1 MPITSI
7 DDVNLHTEDSAAVRI
22 VEIYAKNPPFYAVYR
37 TPTRVVVHY
46 ADDPVLA
53 KAQRTA
59 LAPLNPLR
67 GVINSLLDGWK
78 PHRAKRFARG
88 VADALVVALEGDIAG
103 AGAILQNVKQ
113 EIIDERTSWARF
125 LYLIVALATAGV
137 LIIAMSGAYHEW
149 FTRMIGLPPEGRGIW
164 QAGGGGAVGAFFSI
178 ATAMRKRTVLT
189 DLQWLDNAADAV
201 LRITIGLI
209 AAMLLFCML
218 QAHLVNISLGSG
230 AAGGPGTSSLE
241 QWMWIVVV
249 GFTAGFLE
257 RLVPDLLEKSTLV
270 TASSAHP
277 AHPAHPTQPAKAAGP
292 LAAPTALA
300 LPSPSD
306 VVDIEGDEHLCGGGV
321 SPDEATPDHLLP
333 AAVGGVATPA

>member
-103 AGAILQNVKQ
+103 AGVILQNVKQ

-137 LIIAMSGAYHEW
+137 LIVAMSGAYHEW
-149 FTRMIGLPPEGRGIW
+149 FSHMIGLPKEGRGIW

-218 QAHLVNISLGSG
+218 QAHVVNINLGATGPAGVPG
-230 AAGGPGTSSLE
+230 ATSVE
-241 QWMWIVVV
+241 QWMWIVVI

-270 TASSAHP
+270 TASSVHP
-277 AHPAHPTQPAKAAGP
+277 AAPIEPARTTAL
-292 LAAPTALA
+292 LAAPRAPAA
-300 LPSPSD
+300 LPGPSD
-306 VVDIEGDEHLCGGGV
+306 VVDIEGDEHLCGVGV

-333 AAVGGVATPA
+333 AAVGGVAAPA

>member
-1 MPITSI
+1 MPIISI
-7 DDVNLHTEDSAAVRI
+7 DDVNLHVKDAAAVRV
-22 VEIYAKNPPFYAVYR
+22 VEIYAKNPPYYAVYR

-53 KAQRTA
+53 RAQRSA

-78 PHRAKRFARG
+78 PARAQRFSRG
-88 VADALVVALEGDIAG
+88 VADALVVALEGDMAG
-103 AGAILQNVKQ
+103 AAVILQNVKQ

-125 LYLIVALATAGV
+125 QY
-137 LIIAMSGAYHEW
+137 LIIALLTAVVLITACSYAYGDW
-149 FTRMIGLPPEGRGIW
+149 FSHKIGLPPEGRGIW

-189 DLQWLDNAADAV
+189 DLQWLDNAADAI

-218 QAHLVNISLGSG
+218 QAHLVNISLAST
-230 AAGGPGTSSLE
+230 GPGKTAAE
-241 QWMWIVVV
+241 QWMWIIVV

-270 TASSAHP
+270 TASSV
-277 AHPAHPTQPAKAAGP
+277 HPAHPTEPFKTSGGAPSPAI
-292 LAAPTALA
+292 LAARPAPA
-300 LPSPSD
+300 
-306 VVDIEGDEHLCGGGV
+306 VVTDIEGDEHLCAEGV
-321 SPDEATPDHLLP
+321 SAAEATPDHQLP
-333 AAVGGVATPA
+333 PAIGGVAART